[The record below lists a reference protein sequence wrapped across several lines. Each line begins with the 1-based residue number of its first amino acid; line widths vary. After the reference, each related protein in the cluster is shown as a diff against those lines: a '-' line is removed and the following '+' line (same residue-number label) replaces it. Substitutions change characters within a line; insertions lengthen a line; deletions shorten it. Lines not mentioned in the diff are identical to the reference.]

1 MPRSS
6 SWQVFVELD
15 DDTLEDVVDTGV
27 ERVHHRGE
35 SREFYVSRC
44 ILLAFIEQWAMDYNQ
59 FVELLELDGHL
70 LAQFIQHG
78 AIRLLILD
86 IE

>member
-1 MPRSS
+1 MR
-6 SWQVFVELD
+6 
-15 DDTLEDVVDTGV
+15 
-27 ERVHHRGE
+27 
-35 SREFYVSRC
+35 
-44 ILLAFIEQWAMDYNQ
+44 IEQWSVDYNQ

-86 IE
+86 IG